1 MRNDK
6 GASTIGA
13 LLGLLAFALIAFR
26 PAISFGKLA
35 GELLAGGIFEPPR
48 TSYPEQMLVWFGALL
63 VIVAVASFFLVVGA
77 VIGTALHALALR
89 LGIAAPRPETRPPDS
104 RP

>member
-1 MRNDK
+1 
-6 GASTIGA
+6 
-13 LLGLLAFALIAFR
+13 
-26 PAISFGKLA
+26 
-35 GELLAGGIFEPPR
+35 
-48 TSYPEQMLVWFGALL
+48 MLVWFGALL

-77 VIGTALHALALR
+77 VTGTALHALALR